1 MLFRRKQEVPAGT
14 AATTPTTESARSC
27 PTLAKALKK
36 LESLDKPHILDL
48 GELCGKTAVYLAD
61 RGSRVSVE
69 TFVAPEPPPAV
80 PAEGEPPPLE
90 PFVIEQPDASFDLVL
105 AWEALDYTPPK
116 RLEEVAAELG
126 SVDYE
131 G

>member
-90 PFVIEQPDASFDLVL
+90 RDLVIS
-105 AWEALDYTPPK
+105 
-116 RLEEVAAELG
+116 VAARRGEPETREEQ
-126 SVDYE
+126 DE
-131 G
+131 GRSIPHPNIVAGPRSRE